1 VAADELVSRQNEK
14 IAGLVVGLVV
24 VTILVVVTFG
34 LRVVT
39 FGLRVVVNLRVVV
52 SLLVV
57 VSLRVVVDGADLDVV
72 VFSVVAFVVLIVDD
86 WAFCFDKMN

>member
-1 VAADELVSRQNEK
+1 
-14 IAGLVVGLVV
+14 

-34 LRVVT
+34 
-39 FGLRVVVNLRVVV
+39 
-52 SLLVV
+52 
-57 VSLRVVVDGADLDVV
+57 LRVVVDGADLDVV

>member
-1 VAADELVSRQNEK
+1 VADDEFLSRQNEN

-34 LRVVT
+34 L
-39 FGLRVVVNLRVVV
+39 
-52 SLLVV
+52 LVV

-72 VFSVVAFVVLIVDD
+72 DFSVVAFVVLIVDD

>member
-1 VAADELVSRQNEK
+1 M
-14 IAGLVVGLVV
+14 
-24 VTILVVVTFG
+24 TILVVVTFG
-34 LRVVT
+34 LR
-39 FGLRVVVNLRVVV
+39 
-52 SLLVV
+52 VV